1 MLGKIH
7 VLQPHAMVR
16 RTTLMCAIASHAML
30 TRATCYA
37 TGGVVTLVGDGPL
50 VGAQPAL
57 GVRRLPAAQALLAAV
72 QGAPGRHQGE
82 QVAVGTPYPWKRP
95 PA

>member
-1 MLGKIH
+1 
-7 VLQPHAMVR
+7 MVR
-16 RTTLMCAIASHAML
+16 RTTLMCTIASHAML
-30 TRATCYA
+30 TRATPR
-37 TGGVVTLVGDGPL
+37 GGVVTLVGDGPL
-50 VGAQPAL
+50 VGAQPPL